1 MDLDVYEAV
10 SSLSLGLSKETAPK
24 VTGRLGDCMSDHE
37 GCCKE
42 ALPHAMVFGAQQRAG
57 GRGPR
62 FPGCPGP
69 AAAV

>member
-10 SSLSLGLSKETAPK
+10 SSLSLGFSKETAPK

-42 ALPHAMVFGAQQRAG
+42 ALPHAMVFGAQQ
-57 GRGPR
+57 
-62 FPGCPGP
+62 
-69 AAAV
+69 